1 MMWTMILNPELPW
14 KQQYQQEGKSF
25 YLQIGLKFKEGNN
38 ERLRWHT
45 PLVLTSQKCTYEHSH
60 TEH

>member
-1 MMWTMILNPELPW
+1 MILNPELPW

-38 ERLRWHT
+38 ERLR
-45 PLVLTSQKCTYEHSH
+45 
-60 TEH
+60 